1 MSGYI
6 PTRERRLQIILE
18 VKAKMVQARLDAG
31 RKQDAV
37 RMAEFYDRIYKIVQ
51 AGNKADAG
59 VHSWALA
66 GIEKSA
72 GEEVKDDDGWEVF
85 H

>member
-6 PTRERRLQIILE
+6 PTRERRLQIITE
-18 VKAKMVQARLDAG
+18 VKARMVQARLDAG
-31 RKQDAV
+31 RKEDAV

-51 AGNKADAG
+51 SGTKADAG
-59 VHSWALA
+59 VHGWALA

-72 GEEVKDDDGWEVF
+72 GDAAKDDGDWEVF
-85 H
+85 E